1 MTGNRLEST
10 QAAITADF
18 DPSVYQMPCPAVPF
32 AGQAVKKIVDEAFA
46 SDTKFSIIQ

>member
-1 MTGNRLEST
+1 MTGNRLKSN
-10 QAAITADF
+10 QAVITADL
-18 DPSVYQMPCPAVPF
+18 DPSVYQVPCTAVLF